1 MKFVPMKKEDIC
13 LKEAYKNGANQELL
27 LKFMESNADAA
38 EVIEFTHSSAYVCT
52 KTLNTTA
59 KRLRI
64 GCRVVTRRGRVF
76 LIKTITKKIG

>member
-1 MKFVPMKKEDIC
+1 
-13 LKEAYKNGANQELL
+13 
-27 LKFMESNADAA
+27 MESNADAA

-52 KTLNTTA
+52 KSLNTTA

-64 GCRVVTRRGRVF
+64 GCRVVSRRGRVF